1 MEGYK
6 VDKTKDPILIK
17 KVIRRVSTDEDRVN
31 LIIAFN
37 FTTSSDKLPEVQ
49 WEQPGHT
56 GAVLGR
62 VPPS

>member
-1 MEGYK
+1 MEGYN
-6 VDKTKDPILIK
+6 VDETKDPILIK
-17 KVIRRVSTDEDRVN
+17 KVIRRVSTDEDRVTF
-31 LIIAFN
+31 IITFN

-62 VPPS
+62 VAPP